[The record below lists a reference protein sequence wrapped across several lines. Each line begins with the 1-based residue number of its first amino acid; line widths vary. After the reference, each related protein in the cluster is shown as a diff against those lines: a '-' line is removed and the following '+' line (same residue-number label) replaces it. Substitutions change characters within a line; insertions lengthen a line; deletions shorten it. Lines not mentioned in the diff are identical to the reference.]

1 MKNFPRIKTVV
12 FGLAVVLVSLLIAE
26 NLVVKV
32 QSTFL
37 RKEPKFYAAT
47 VATLGAGESVT
58 KIATQGDWHKVRT
71 GSGLEGWLHAS
82 AVQTKK
88 VNLAA
93 MDKSLQTK
101 ASADEIALA
110 SKGFNE
116 QVEKEYKAKNK
127 NVDFA
132 WVDRMLKMK
141 VSPEQLRS
149 FLKEGKLAEFGG
161 GQ

>member
-1 MKNFPRIKTVV
+1 MKKIPRVKTVI
-12 FGLAVVLVSLLIAE
+12 FGVAVLLVSLLIAE

-47 VATLGAGESVT
+47 VATLRAGESVT

-71 GSGLEGWLHAS
+71 ASGVEGWLHAS
-82 AVQTKK
+82 AVSKK
-88 VNLAA
+88 QVNVAA

-101 ASADEIALA
+101 ASAEEVALA

-116 QVEKEYKAKNK
+116 QVEKEYKAKHKEVN
-127 NVDFA
+127 FA
-132 WVDRMLKMK
+132 WVDRMLKIT
-141 VSPEQLRS
+141 VSPDQLRR
-149 FLKEGKLAEFGG
+149 FLQEGRLAEFGG